1 MLVFKKTWV
10 RWYHNGRQIP
20 ASQARRLL
28 AEGKAVEK
36 REKQSRYW
44 YIRIRLPDGSVKDY
58 PGYTDKSATIALA
71 AQLQREAEYEAAGLK
86 PAERYFASPIEEPLA
101 EFERE
106 LQGRGRTPKHIR
118 HTLYWIRRIVE
129 KAGIKTLGQIRP
141 QIVREAICVLADSA
155 ETRNHYLT
163 AIKSFTRW
171 LWKVGRLPE
180 DPLAGLSRWN
190 PEPDRRI
197 RRRPLTVEELT
208 RLISTTE
215 NSSRVFRGLTGRDRA
230 SLYVLAAYSG
240 LRVSELASLTAG
252 EFALEADPPTV
263 TVLAAYAKNRR
274 QDTIPLP
281 REVANYLRQWLD
293 SRPTKPLPGV
303 RLWPGTWIEKAALMV
318 RRDLA
323 EAGIRA
329 ETESGRVDFH
339 SLRVTYAT
347 FLAKAGVNLQTA
359 QSLLRHS
366 TPELTSRVYTKLGIT
381 DLGAVVS
388 RLPTTVSGKQA
399 AEKQG
404 EVGP

>member
-1 MLVFKKTWV
+1 MFFVFKKIRT
-10 RWYHNGRQIP
+10 RWFHNGRQVK
-20 ASQARRLL
+20 ASEAARL
-28 AEGKAVEK
+28 AASGEPVEK
-36 REKQSRYW
+36 RQEESRCW
-44 YIRIRLPDGSVKDY
+44 YVRLRLPDGKIRDFR
-58 PGYTDKSATIALA
+58 GYTDKAATIALA
-71 AQLQREAEYEAAGLK
+71 TRLKRELEHEAAGLK

-106 LQGRGRTPKHIR
+106 LQGRGRTRKHIR

-190 PEPDRRI
+190 PEPDRRVI
-197 RRRPLTVEELT
+197 RRPLTVEELT

-240 LRVSELASLTAG
+240 LRVSELAGLTVK
-252 EFALEADPPTV
+252 ELALEADPPTV

-303 RLWPGTWIEKAALMV
+303 RLWPGTWIEKAAAMV
-318 RRDLA
+318 RRDLQA
-323 EAGIRA
+323 AGIPA
-329 ETESGRVDFH
+329 QNESGRVDFH
-339 SLRVTYAT
+339 SLRLTFAT
-347 FLAKAGVNLQTA
+347 LLARVGVNLQTA

-388 RLPTTVSGKQA
+388 RLPTTVSGEQA
-399 AEKQG
+399 AEKRG
-404 EVGP
+404 K